1 LRLESHFF
9 INWLIKLVTEGCD
22 HTMVAFNL
30 KSDAD
35 PVVSALKQGLIA
47 VNPERYPQFLVS

>member
-9 INWLIKLVTEGCD
+9 INWLIKLITECCD
-22 HTMVAFNL
+22 HIRVAFNL

-35 PVVSALKQGLIA
+35 PVLFALKQGLIA
-47 VNPERYPQFLVS
+47 VNHEPYLQFLVS